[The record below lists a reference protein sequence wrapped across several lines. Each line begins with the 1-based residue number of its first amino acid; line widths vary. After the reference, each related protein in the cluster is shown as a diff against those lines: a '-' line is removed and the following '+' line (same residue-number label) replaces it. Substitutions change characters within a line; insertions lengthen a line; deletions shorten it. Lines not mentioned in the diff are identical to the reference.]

1 MTVGRIV
8 RPVRA
13 VLYHAFQGSLEL
25 TEVPDPTPPPDGV
38 VVRVRAAGLCRSDW
52 HGWMG
57 HDPDIRVPHVPGHEL
72 AGEVVATG
80 AQVRRRKTGDRVTV
94 PFCLGCGRC
103 HQCLVG
109 DQQIC
114 DAYYQPGFTGWGAF
128 AEYVALPHAD
138 GNLVALPEALD
149 FAPAAILGCRFV
161 TAYRAVN
168 AQGRLRPGEW
178 LAVHGCGGVGLSA
191 VMIARAGGARVAAVD
206 VNPAALSLARELGA
220 DITIDAS
227 ATFDVPAAIVDAT
240 DGGAHVSLDAVGSAA
255 TCVSSV
261 RSLRKRGRH
270 VQVGLLTGSDTE
282 PPVPMGLVIARE
294 LELVGSHGMQAHR
307 YGEMLRL
314 VAAGLLPLD
323 RLIGRRIALA
333 DVVTELPRLG
343 KSGRAGVTVAEW

>member
-1 MTVGRIV
+1 VQ
-8 RPVRA
+8 A
-13 VLYHAFQGSLEL
+13 VLYRAFQGPLEL
-25 TEVPDPTPPPDGV
+25 TDVPDPTPPPDGV

-57 HDPDIRVPHVPGHEL
+57 HDPDIRVPHVAGHEL
-72 AGEVVATG
+72 AGDVVATG
-80 AQVRRRKTGDRVTV
+80 AQVRRWKTGDRVTV

-103 HQCLVG
+103 RQCLAG

-114 DAYYQPGFTGWGAF
+114 DDYYQPGFTGWGAF
-128 AEYVALPHAD
+128 AEYVALPYAD

-161 TAYRAVN
+161 TAYRAVS

-191 VMIARAGGARVAAVD
+191 VMIAHAVGARVVAVD
-206 VNPAALSLARELGA
+206 VSPAALALARELGA
-220 DITIDAS
+220 DVEIDAG
-227 ATFDVPAAIVDAT
+227 ATPNVPAAIHDVT
-240 DGGAHVSLDAVGSAA
+240 GGGAHVSLDAVGSAI

-270 VQVGLLTGSDTE
+270 VQVGLLTGTDAE
-282 PPVPMGLVIARE
+282 PPLPMGLVMARE

-307 YGEMLRL
+307 YAEMLRL

-323 RLIGRRIALA
+323 RLIGKRIGLA

-343 KSGRAGVTVAEW
+343 ESGRVGVTVAVL